1 MTQEDPGV
9 RLKRLR
15 YRAHHRGMKEVDL
28 ILGPFADAHL
38 ANLAADELDA
48 FERLLDIPDQE
59 IYAWVAGEAQPEA
72 ALGDTLIGVIRTIK
86 LSARRSWTS

>member
-1 MTQEDPGV
+1 MTQEDPQV

-38 ANLAADELDA
+38 GKLNPTEMDA
-48 FERLLDIPDQE
+48 FERLLDVPDGD
-59 IYAWVAGEAQPEA
+59 IYAWVVGNALPA
-72 ALGDTLIGVIRTIK
+72 ADFGDDLIGLVRTIK
-86 LSARRSWTS
+86 LSARRTWTS

>member
-28 ILGPFADAHL
+28 ILGPFADGHL
-38 ANLAADELDA
+38 ATMSKGELDT
-48 FERLLDIPDQE
+48 FERLLDLPDDQ
-59 IYAWVAGEAQPEA
+59 IYSWVAGGSQPPGE
-72 ALGDTLIGVIRTIK
+72 LGDDLIGMIRTIK
-86 LSARRSWTS
+86 LSARRAWTS

>member
-15 YRAHHRGMKEVDL
+15 YRANHRGMKEVDL

-38 ANLAADELDA
+38 AGLGEAELAAFEL
-48 FERLLDIPDQE
+48 LLDVPDQQIYGWVLGE
-59 IYAWVAGEAQPEA
+59 IHPGPD
-72 ALGDTLIGVIRTIK
+72 LDDTLIGIIRTIK
-86 LSARRSWTS
+86 LSARRAWTS

>member
-1 MTQEDPGV
+1 MIQEDPSV

-38 ANLAADELDA
+38 ASLGEAELEA
-48 FERLLDIPDQE
+48 FEQLLDIPDQQIYGWVVGE
-59 IYAWVAGEAQPEA
+59 IQPEPE
-72 ALGDTLIGVIRTIK
+72 LGDTLIGVIRTIK
-86 LSARRSWTS
+86 LSARRAWTS

>member
-28 ILGPFADAHL
+28 ILGGFADAHL
-38 ANLAADELDA
+38 ATMDAQGLDT
-48 FERLLDIPDQE
+48 FEQLLDIPDPQ
-59 IYAWVAGEAQPEA
+59 IYAWMAGGAQPGPE
-72 ALGDTLIGVIRTIK
+72 LGDALIGLVRTIK
-86 LSARRSWTS
+86 LSARRTWTS

>member
-1 MTQEDPGV
+1 MTHEDPGV

-38 ANLAADELDA
+38 ANLSHAELEA
-48 FERLLDIPDQE
+48 FEQLLDIPDQQ
-59 IYAWVAGEAQPEA
+59 IYAWVAGEAQPGPH
-72 ALGDTLIGVIRTIK
+72 LGDELIGLIRTIR